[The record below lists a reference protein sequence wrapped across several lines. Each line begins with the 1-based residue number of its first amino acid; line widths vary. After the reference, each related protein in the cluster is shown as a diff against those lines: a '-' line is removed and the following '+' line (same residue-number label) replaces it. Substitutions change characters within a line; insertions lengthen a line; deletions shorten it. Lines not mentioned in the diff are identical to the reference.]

1 MRQSIAFLSA
11 VFLATAVATA
21 VSLLVFH
28 EASGA
33 RTPSQGSV
41 AKGPGL
47 PEEDFPAYS
56 QIVDNSSSGR
66 FEAPG
71 WDTKASSTERYGE
84 DYRVVKPSGR
94 SPRARYKVEIPAT
107 DTYSIYAWWPS
118 AGVDNISA
126 RYGIST
132 TSGVRWTAV
141 DQREDGGS
149 WVKLGEYKMKRGDR
163 YAVQVALGSDKKGS
177 LVADAV
183 AVVRGVQS
191 APPERSYE
199 LAAGEETMFTAQG
212 RRPSRKA
219 IIRQARKHLGTR
231 YVLSPPGPCRAFRK
245 EDCSCHTKVVFR
257 RFGKRLPDHPARQ
270 WKKGRRV
277 AKANV
282 RRGDLVFF
290 KENGRNITHVGI
302 YSGNGNVIHASSYF
316 GKVVESK
323 MKYIRGYIG
332 GRRLGW

>member
-1 MRQSIAFLSA
+1 MRRSIVFLSA
-11 VFLATAVATA
+11 IFLATAVATS

-28 EASGA
+28 KTSEA

-56 QIVDNSSSGR
+56 RTVDNSSSGR

-71 WDTKASSTERYGE
+71 WGTESSSADRYGE
-84 DYRVVKPSGR
+84 DYRVVKPSGKGQ
-94 SPRARYKVEIPAT
+94 RARYKVEIPAT
-107 DTYSIYAWWPS
+107 DTYSVYAWWPS
-118 AGVDNISA
+118 AGVDNVSA
-126 RYGIST
+126 RYGVST
-132 TSGVRWTAV
+132 TSGVKWTEV

-149 WVKLGEYKMKRGDR
+149 WVKLGEYEMERGDS
-163 YAVQVALGSDKKGS
+163 YAVQVAPGSDKKGS

-191 APPERSYE
+191 APPEKSYE
-199 LAAGEETMFTAQG
+199 PAAGEETTFTAQG
-212 RRPSRKA
+212 KRPSRKA
-219 IIRQARKHLGTR
+219 IIRQARRHLGTR
-231 YVLSPPGPCRAFRK
+231 YVLSPPGTCRAFRK

-257 RFGKRLPDHPARQ
+257 KFGKRLPDHPARQ
-270 WKKGRRV
+270 WKRGRRV

-282 RRGDLVFF
+282 RPGDLVFF
-290 KENGRNITHVGI
+290 KENGRYITHVGI

-323 MKYIRGYIG
+323 MRYIKGYIG
-332 GRRLGW
+332 GRRLMW